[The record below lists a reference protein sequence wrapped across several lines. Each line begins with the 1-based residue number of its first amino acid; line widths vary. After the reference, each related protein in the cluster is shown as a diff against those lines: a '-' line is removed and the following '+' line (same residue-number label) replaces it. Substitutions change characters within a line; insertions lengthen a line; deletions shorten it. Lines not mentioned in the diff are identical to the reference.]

1 MAFNKL
7 KDKLS
12 ELAGNE
18 TLGSAEVDEKEE
30 VKMKPKKTK
39 KAARLKNPSAPSP
52 NSKLH
57 DYGDVLAVLGINST
71 SNVDVI
77 YQAKDLDYIQ
87 FTQTTPLGFD
97 FDEVADFIAKTKSVV
112 STYERELE
120 KRDNDVQKLAQEVRK
135 IEQRM
140 IEQRQEEQLN
150 MMMGE
155 VSEEERLLQEN
166 VELKM
171 EIEELQRKLRLL
183 SNSNTNTQKL
193 EREVQALRAEN
204 EVLRQAQ
211 AEFTTI
217 EDKVIEEKL
226 PKFPPVGQ
234 ANSMPPLV
242 DDTQDILDELLMDNE
257 TEEPNE
263 DPIDEMLFNI
273 KKEFK

>member
-39 KAARLKNPSAPSP
+39 KAARPKSPSAPSP
-52 NSKLH
+52 NSKSH
-57 DYGDVLAVLGINST
+57 DYGDVLAILGINPT

-166 VELKM
+166 V
-171 EIEELQRKLRLL
+171 
-183 SNSNTNTQKL
+183 
-193 EREVQALRAEN
+193 
-204 EVLRQAQ
+204 
-211 AEFTTI
+211 
-217 EDKVIEEKL
+217 
-226 PKFPPVGQ
+226 
-234 ANSMPPLV
+234 
-242 DDTQDILDELLMDNE
+242 
-257 TEEPNE
+257 
-263 DPIDEMLFNI
+263 
-273 KKEFK
+273 